1 MVSFIYPI
9 RKECISLYVFF
20 PAGFGKCRRSD
31 GMDVFWFMGLDILTC
46 GNLLDELFGMF
57 MVVDSVSFV
66 SEIKDFQRKEKAQ
79 EKKKSH
85 CSG

>member
-1 MVSFIYPI
+1 
-9 RKECISLYVFF
+9 
-20 PAGFGKCRRSD
+20 
-31 GMDVFWFMGLDILTC
+31 MDVFWFMGLDILTC

>member
-1 MVSFIYPI
+1 
-9 RKECISLYVFF
+9 
-20 PAGFGKCRRSD
+20 
-31 GMDVFWFMGLDILTC
+31 MDVFRFMELDILTC
-46 GNLLDELFGMF
+46 GNLLDGLFGMF

-66 SEIKDFQRKEKAQ
+66 PEIKGFQRKEKAQ

>member
-9 RKECISLYVFF
+9 RKECISLYVFY

-46 GNLLDELFGMF
+46 GNLLDELFGDLLKCF
-57 MVVDSVSFV
+57 WEVWRFPWY
-66 SEIKDFQRKEKAQ
+66 
-79 EKKKSH
+79 
-85 CSG
+85 G

>member
-9 RKECISLYVFF
+9 RKECISFYVFY
-20 PAGFGKCRRSD
+20 PARFGKCCRSD
-31 GMDVFWFMGLDILTC
+31 GMDVFRFMEPDILTC
-46 GNLLDELFGMF
+46 GNLLDGLFGMF

-66 SEIKDFQRKEKAQ
+66 PEIKGFQRKEKAQ

>member
-1 MVSFIYPI
+1 MN
-9 RKECISLYVFF
+9 VFRF
-20 PAGFGKCRRSD
+20 TGSG
-31 GMDVFWFMGLDILTC
+31 ILIC
-46 GNLLDELFGMF
+46 GNLLDGLFGVF
-57 MVVDSVSFV
+57 EVVDSVSFV

>member
-9 RKECISLYVFF
+9 RKECISLYVFY

-57 MVVDSVSFV
+57 MVVDSVSFA
-66 SEIKDFQRKEKAQ
+66 SWIKGFQGEEKMKG
-79 EKKKSH
+79 KKISH